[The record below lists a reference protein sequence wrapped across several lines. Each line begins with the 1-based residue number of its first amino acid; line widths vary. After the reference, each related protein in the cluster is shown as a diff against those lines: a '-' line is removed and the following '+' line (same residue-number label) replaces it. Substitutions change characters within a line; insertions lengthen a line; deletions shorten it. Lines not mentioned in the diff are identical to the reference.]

1 MRSIPGWVY
10 VLVLIGVVS
19 IAAGIPYLV
28 ASDDA
33 RRPANEEAPTTLPGV
48 QLSNLQEARVEEVID
63 GDTIDVNLNGR
74 RVRIRYY
81 GIDTPE
87 RGDRCYREA
96 VDRNEQLVGDRVLLL
111 PDARDTDPN
120 GRSLR
125 YVFRPDGVSIDATLV
140 AEGFANAWR
149 EDGRYRSDII
159 ALEREAQAE
168 GRGCLW

>member
-1 MRSIPGWVY
+1 
-10 VLVLIGVVS
+10 VLVLVGVVA

-28 ASDDA
+28 ASGDA
-33 RRPANEEAPTTLPGV
+33 RRPANEEELTTLAGV
-48 QLSNLQEARVEEVID
+48 QVSNLQEARVEEVID
-63 GDTIDVNLNGR
+63 GDTIDVNVNGR
-74 RVRIRYY
+74 RIRVRYY

-111 PDARDTDPN
+111 PDARDTDSG

-125 YVFRPDGVSIDATLV
+125 YVFRSDGVSIDATLV

-149 EDGRYRSDII
+149 EDGRFRGDII
-159 ALEREAQAE
+159 ALERQAQAE